1 MIYHGKSR
9 TLVLM
14 SLFAAQALVLNI
26 IESMI
31 PVPFIAPGAK
41 LGLANIVTVSAMY
54 ILTPVQVLAVIAVR
68 VMLSSI
74 FSGSMLSL
82 VYSMSGA
89 LLSFAVMIL
98 LKNIFGDRVGLIGVS
113 CAGAVFHN
121 IGQLLAASLIMSN
134 IRIISYLPVLSL
146 TGIVTG
152 IFVGITSFF
161 LIKSVRKIFYKNSYS
176 QCS

>member
-1 MIYHGKSR
+1 MIYRGKSR

-14 SLFAAQALVLNI
+14 SLFAAQALVLSI

-54 ILTPVQVLAVIAVR
+54 ILSPLQVFAVIAVR
-68 VMLSSI
+68 VILASV
-74 FSGSMLSL
+74 FTGSMLSL

-98 LKNIFGDRVGLIGVS
+98 LKNMLGDRVGLIGVS

-152 IFVGITSFF
+152 IFVGTTSYF
-161 LIKSVRKIFYKNSYS
+161 LIKSLRRIFY
-176 QCS
+176 